1 MKKTIFALI
10 NILLGM
16 SLLLSAC
23 QIAPEIQA
31 TQESQIFIPI
41 VENQDSPTGQNDLFP
56 TKAIVKVAKG
66 FTIEYFDT
74 YKVLTVL
81 QPWAGASESYRYI
94 LVPQGGTAPEETNG
108 ALVIRTPIAS
118 IVTMSTTYF
127 PFLEL
132 LGKLDTLVGVDD
144 VTYAFNETVLGM
156 AREGKLTIVGGG
168 AGGATVNLE
177 VLIDLNPDLIMTSAS
192 GIPELDAHPKLLEAG
207 LPVVI
212 NGDYLENSPLGR
224 AEWAKFIAAFYNLEA
239 EADVYFDEVVARYNQ
254 LVALTA
260 DLKDKPTVFTNT
272 DFQGSWYVPGG
283 ESYAAILLKDAG
295 ADYLW
300 AQESGSGAMPL
311 AFEAVVE
318 KASDADFWLNVGFA
332 SDLNSLLSMDERYGG
347 FNAFQSAQVYNY
359 NKRVSANGGSDYF
372 ESGVANPDK
381 ILADLVAI
389 FHPDL
394 MPGHEFFYYT
404 QLQ

>member
-66 FTIEYFDT
+66 FTIEYLDT

-239 EADVYFDEVVARYNQ
+239 EAEVYFDEVVARYNQ

-260 DLKDKPTVFTNT
+260 DLEAKPTVFTNT

-332 SDLNSLLSMDERYGG
+332 SDLNSLLSMDERYAG
-347 FNAFQSAQVYNY
+347 FNAFQSGQVYNY

-394 MPGHEFFYYT
+394 MPGHEYFYYT